1 MAVTAEV
8 SRDMAGVVLAG
19 AVLAGGGWCTPGAGA
34 ARAASRPLVSAATV
48 NLARA
53 GPAVM
58 GCSFFGPIR
67 GADGVADN

>member
-19 AVLAGGGWCTPGAGA
+19 AVLVGGGWCTPGVGA

-58 GCSFFGPIR
+58 GCSFLGPIR

>member
-19 AVLAGGGWCTPGAGA
+19 AVLVGGGWCTPGAGA

-48 NLARA
+48 NLAR
-53 GPAVM
+53 
-58 GCSFFGPIR
+58 
-67 GADGVADN
+67 